1 MTNTS
6 AIKRGTAA
14 YVTNRRI
21 DRNDS
26 RPPRSKHFQ
35 PRDQFHQPIV
45 NSCLPS
51 VLTVPP
57 TKVKR
62 VLLDGGRHSE
72 LQLARLQGTR
82 REKGGNARSSA
93 RIEFHF
99 GKNRAIFLPRTSSV
113 QPPLEEKNLNYV
125 IPRVNQTGSKG
136 RRGNLVAI

>member
-1 MTNTS
+1 MN
-6 AIKRGTAA
+6 
-14 YVTNRRI
+14 
-21 DRNDS
+21 
-26 RPPRSKHFQ
+26 P
-35 PRDQFHQPIV
+35 
-45 NSCLPS
+45 CLPS

-82 REKGGNARSSA
+82 KGGQRAVERTNRISFWQESRDLSA
-93 RIEFHF
+93 AYIE
-99 GKNRAIFLPRTSSV
+99 RAT
-113 QPPLEEKNLNYV
+113 PLEEKNLNYV